1 MAEIQTLHSLL
12 EPSVEGLG
20 YELVG
25 VEITGAKGNLTLRVF
40 IDTPAGIRLEDCEA
54 VSHQISGLLDVE
66 DPIPGAYSLE
76 VSSPGLDRPIF
87 KPADYD
93 RFSGERIKL
102 RLHELYEGRRKVT
115 GELLGLEGDR
125 VKVREESEGVE
136 YTIPLQLIDKARLDL
151 EP

>member
-1 MAEIQTLHSLL
+1 MTGIQTLHDLL
-12 EPSVEGLG
+12 EPTVVGLG

-25 VEITGAKGNLTLRVF
+25 VELTGAKSNRTLRVY

-66 DPIPGAYSLE
+66 DPISGAYALE

-87 KPADYD
+87 KAADYE
-93 RFSGERIKL
+93 RFRGERIKL
-102 RLHELYEGRRKVT
+102 RLLELHAGRRRLT
-115 GELLGLEGDR
+115 GTLQGLEADC
-125 VKVREESEGVE
+125 VVVQEESEGE
-136 YTIPLQLIDKARLDL
+136 TYRIPLALIDRARLEL